1 MSNEKTTKA
10 EKSSEIIDKALDE
23 MHNEETEKAEKISEI
38 IDKALDEVAKIESG
52 VISMVNIA
60 LPWKRMITVTNLNN
74 NKTTLKF
81 MKFAANEFE
90 DSHNLVATT
99 DSRRGE
105 KIKFS

>member
-10 EKSSEIIDKALDE
+10 EKS
-23 MHNEETEKAEKISEI
+23 SEI

-74 NKTTLKF
+74 DKTTLKF
-81 MKFAANEFE
+81 MRFAANEFE

-99 DSRRGE
+99 RSSKGE